1 MNLAMQHPVAYPFY
15 MDSPRLRFSLPWP
28 SNPFQYPSHSQQYYS
43 SSYQLSPSLTPIS
56 YPLPFI
62 LSHPVRAPNPPP
74 KPMQSYSSYTNT
86 RYNHLKQSTS
96 HMNRHRSMD
105 PSLHSQHYSIS
116 NHQYQP
122 SKATSISDL
131 HQLSNQNSTHL
142 LKAHSWHTMNYI
154 HQPNKNI
161 NFAKEI
167 PLIHDK
173 QHNHFYSP
181 KQKKKIHKLQLS
193 PLSPIQKQL
202 PETGIVRIS
211 TLDEMPTIHNPIYR
225 ENIVTSNI
233 HDNNNNNNNKNKNKS
248 RQKKSNNKS
257 SSTSPST
264 NSSHSSFQK
273 LLNGTLLHDPLLTA
287 AMEDFRQLHRTSS
300 QSTPLTP
307 HNRDLSRDSLCSE
320 STHHS
325 SSSSSSTTATSSS
338 SSSSSSSS
346 ISRCRSQ
353 SSFTSLERLEIRRLI
368 KSLKKNGLQSLT
380 VPIPTSSKHLPPP
393 KQPINKT
400 LSSSTTPSICKPE
413 KSSITEELERK
424 FNKLRSSNPNQEL
437 IYVKPSS
444 ITKQKEDDASLQND
458 EQGLPKK
465 QIETIDI
472 LALKQINDNPT
483 ISIPISQSMPKQ
495 SSDIML
501 EEKKQLESTSEYA
514 VPVKKTPNV
523 SRRETKKDEQ
533 MRSFSFCK
541 PIHDIDNEMRPTR
554 PLSMFNW
561 FHCGVTNPL
570 PATFQP
576 NKFKTNDVDNE
587 YDKALVK
594 ENIYASDIDVHIPI
608 SNDKNF
614 LNDQSMMT
622 DYFSDCKQTTHSS
635 SILSDFSRL
644 FTRFGNHKHEQKSKL
659 KRKLHKNNNHNNS
672 RCSIM

>member
-131 HQLSNQNSTHL
+131 HQ
-142 LKAHSWHTMNYI
+142 
-154 HQPNKNI
+154 
-161 NFAKEI
+161 F
-167 PLIHDK
+167 
-173 QHNHFYSP
+173 
-181 KQKKKIHKLQLS
+181 
-193 PLSPIQKQL
+193 
-202 PETGIVRIS
+202 
-211 TLDEMPTIHNPIYR
+211 
-225 ENIVTSNI
+225 
-233 HDNNNNNNNKNKNKS
+233 
-248 RQKKSNNKS
+248 
-257 SSTSPST
+257 
-264 NSSHSSFQK
+264 
-273 LLNGTLLHDPLLTA
+273 
-287 AMEDFRQLHRTSS
+287 
-300 QSTPLTP
+300 
-307 HNRDLSRDSLCSE
+307 
-320 STHHS
+320 
-325 SSSSSSTTATSSS
+325 
-338 SSSSSSSS
+338 
-346 ISRCRSQ
+346 Q

>member
-1 MNLAMQHPVAYPFY
+1 MNLAMQHPVAYSFY

-96 HMNRHRSMD
+96 HMSRHRSMD

-142 LKAHSWHTMNYI
+142 LKAHSWHTMNHI

-225 ENIVTSNI
+225 ENIGTSNI

-300 QSTPLTP
+300 QSTPLT
-307 HNRDLSRDSLCSE
+307 
-320 STHHS
+320 
-325 SSSSSSTTATSSS
+325 
-338 SSSSSSSS
+338 
-346 ISRCRSQ
+346 
-353 SSFTSLERLEIRRLI
+353 
-368 KSLKKNGLQSLT
+368 
-380 VPIPTSSKHLPPP
+380 
-393 KQPINKT
+393 
-400 LSSSTTPSICKPE
+400 
-413 KSSITEELERK
+413 
-424 FNKLRSSNPNQEL
+424 
-437 IYVKPSS
+437 
-444 ITKQKEDDASLQND
+444 
-458 EQGLPKK
+458 
-465 QIETIDI
+465 
-472 LALKQINDNPT
+472 
-483 ISIPISQSMPKQ
+483 
-495 SSDIML
+495 
-501 EEKKQLESTSEYA
+501 
-514 VPVKKTPNV
+514 
-523 SRRETKKDEQ
+523 
-533 MRSFSFCK
+533 FCK

-576 NKFKTNDVDNE
+576 NKFKTNDIDNE